1 MAKRLRQRISID
13 GTTHWIS
20 GNSQKELVENAIKF
34 VTAQSEAML
43 PPAKKVAYP
52 FAAYAANWMS
62 LYKENHLK
70 HTTLREYTTI
80 LNKHLLPVFG
90 ERDIRSITTDDV
102 QRFMNSKAA
111 MSRKSIREMV
121 MVLGMILE
129 SAAEDGILLRNPARS
144 KRLTNPSRKVTTRN
158 ALTSV
163 DLNDIICQLPRLS
176 REQER
181 LFLRLLIYTG
191 MRRNEVLG
199 LRWDDVDLAEGI
211 ICVRRGV
218 TYKSNMPQIS
228 TPKTA
233 AGIRQIPIPA
243 ALRQWLTPG
252 EKDCYVI
259 GGQETPITEKSF
271 QWMWRRIGE
280 SIDLHGAT
288 PHIFR
293 HNYATLLFEAGVE
306 PLIAMK
312 ILGHTDYQTTANI
325 YTHLKSEMMKKS
337 SVDMED
343 VFRRK
348 QEAKGVL
355 AKAKSAKEKRSRKPA
370 VDASLPWA
378 GRF

>member
-1 MAKRLRQRISID
+1 MAKRLRQRINI
-13 GTTHWIS
+13 GGATHWIS

-34 VTAQSEAML
+34 VTTQSEAML

-163 DLNDIICQLPRLS
+163 ELNDIICQLPRLS

-199 LRWDDVDLAEGI
+199 LRWDDVDLAGGM

-233 AGIRQIPIPA
+233 ASIRQIPIPA
-243 ALRQWLTPG
+243 ALRQWLTTG

-293 HNYATLLFEAGVE
+293 HTYMTLAQRAQISTKTLQSIGGYADLAMLQDRYVHTQKEDIEAARGVIDGMFS
-306 PLIAMK
+306 PVLC
-312 ILGHTDYQTTANI
+312 
-325 YTHLKSEMMKKS
+325 
-337 SVDMED
+337 
-343 VFRRK
+343 
-348 QEAKGVL
+348 QEQIQSNA
-355 AKAKSAKEKRSRKPA
+355 RKP
-370 VDASLPWA
+370 L
-378 GRF
+378 

>member
-1 MAKRLRQRISID
+1 MAKRIQQRVSIN
-13 GTTHWIS
+13 GETRWIS
-20 GNSQKELVENAIKF
+20 GSTQQELFDAYLEQAIRAGIVINPQQTTSSPITSPLFGDYLLQF
-34 VTAQSEAML
+34 VRVYKSKQEALTMRTRDMTIRKHILPRLVAVPISEIKTA
-43 PPAKKVAYP
+43 
-52 FAAYAANWMS
+52 
-62 LYKENHLK
+62 
-70 HTTLREYTTI
+70 
-80 LNKHLLPVFG
+80 
-90 ERDIRSITTDDV
+90 DV

-144 KRLTNPSRKVTTRN
+144 KRLTNPSRKVATRN

-163 DLNDIICQLPRLS
+163 ELNDIICQLPRLS

-293 HNYATLLFEAGVE
+293 HTYMTLAQRAQISTKTLQTIGGYADLATLQDRYVHTQKEDIEAARGGIDGMFSPVLCQE
-306 PLIAMK
+306 QIR
-312 ILGHTDYQTTANI
+312 AN
-325 YTHLKSEMMKKS
+325 
-337 SVDMED
+337 
-343 VFRRK
+343 
-348 QEAKGVL
+348 A
-355 AKAKSAKEKRSRKPA
+355 RKP
-370 VDASLPWA
+370 L
-378 GRF
+378 